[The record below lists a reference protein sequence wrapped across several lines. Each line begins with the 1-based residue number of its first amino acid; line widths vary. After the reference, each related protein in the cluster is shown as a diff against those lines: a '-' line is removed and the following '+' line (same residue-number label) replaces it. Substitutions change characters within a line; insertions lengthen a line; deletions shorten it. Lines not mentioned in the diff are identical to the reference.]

1 MKLLSLTYI
10 VTKVFVDFDHI
21 WLPCVLQLQV
31 PWCVKNKVPP
41 LVEIVM
47 PFMPDGEVDDRQC

>member
-1 MKLLSLTYI
+1 MKLLSLTYT

-21 WLPCVLQLQV
+21 CLPCVLQLQV

-41 LVEIVM
+41 LVEIM
-47 PFMPDGEVDDRQC
+47 MLFMPDGEVDDC